1 MYHVISNKKFNF
13 YPYPTKST
21 NCHQCTTYNTQHTAV
36 QPLFSIYCSKNWK
49 KQNSLSI
56 FIMILWSSFSRK
68 ETIWGQNCTIW
79 SWPLF
84 HGLPLGVQMYP
95 PPQPTGKMVAGTCEV
110 NIIEEKSV
118 LLFFYVLLHTI
129 SNGYPLIHGLLRTHF
144 SAPSNTRIPTTM
156 VVM

>member
-1 MYHVISNKKFNF
+1 VCFIYDPGFLRNQETRVKTEPSDPDH
-13 YPYPTKST
+13 
-21 NCHQCTTYNTQHTAV
+21 
-36 QPLFSIYCSKNWK
+36 FS
-49 KQNSLSI
+49 
-56 FIMILWSSFSRK
+56 MV
-68 ETIWGQNCTIW
+68 
-79 SWPLF
+79 
-84 HGLPLGVQMYP
+84 PLGVQMYP

-118 LLFFYVLLHTI
+118 LLFFYILLHTI